1 MSSMNLIVRKTKII
15 IESKEILSSLDEFV
29 KQLPSSP
36 PPISKISQY
45 ISGPFESSDY
55 CQRYIQKLNEIKKL
69 AIGLEQ
75 IIWALNSNK
84 EHIKYIVKVFT
95 VPEKYQR
102 SEFSSDPNSVVPLRQ
117 SIIHTI
123 DQCEEVIVVCRLLRG
138 KLSGALIKWFIG
150 HF

>member
-1 MSSMNLIVRKTKII
+1 MSSMNLITRKAKII
-15 IESKEILSSLDEFV
+15 SESKAMIEYLNGMAFQV
-29 KQLPSSP
+29 KNAQMSP
-36 PPISKISQY
+36 PLFDSA
-45 ISGPFESSDY
+45 EY
-55 CQRYIQKLNEIKKL
+55 CCHYVQKLGEVKSL

-102 SEFSSDPNSVVPLRQ
+102 SEFTSDISSIVPMRTVISQ
-117 SIIHTI
+117 TI
-123 DQCEEVIVVCRLLRG
+123 EQCEEVITVCRLLRG
-138 KLSGALIKWFIG
+138 KLSNALIEWFIN